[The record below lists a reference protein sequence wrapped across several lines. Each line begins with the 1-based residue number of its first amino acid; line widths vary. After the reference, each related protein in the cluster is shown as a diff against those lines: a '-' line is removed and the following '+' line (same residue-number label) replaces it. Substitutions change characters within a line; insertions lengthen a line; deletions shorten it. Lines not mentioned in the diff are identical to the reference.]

1 MDGNILAVV
10 PHTVAGVAA
19 DGNRMKTEVVD
30 DMNKMN

>member
-1 MDGNILAVV
+1 MDGNILAAV

-19 DGNRMKTEVVD
+19 DGNRMKTEVD